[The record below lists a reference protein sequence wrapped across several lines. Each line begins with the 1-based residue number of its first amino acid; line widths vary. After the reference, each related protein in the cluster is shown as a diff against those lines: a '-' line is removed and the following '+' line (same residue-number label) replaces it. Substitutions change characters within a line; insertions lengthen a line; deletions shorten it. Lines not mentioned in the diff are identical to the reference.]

1 MAYKKRF
8 DTSSAYGQLIILV
21 FLPICVLAAVG
32 GILVFHETMRASE
45 SEQEALA
52 EAVLIRYKPMVT
64 ELTPALL
71 EQERQQSKVNEKNA
85 QRVVDSMAAASQ
97 AALESS
103 IPIEQLP
110 ISPVHSDQYISGRGG
125 SLSSAVLSEG
135 TLVVIDSPSLS
146 ANVAIVDESLA
157 PTNAAP
163 QGAMATLVSI
173 RDKLSR
179 MQSEQHVQRIAIIN
193 ENNQVLATVGYG
205 VNERWPAI
213 DPATSFLSQQPTPIG
228 TAYGSIL
235 GEFEG
240 QKLWLLVDM
249 DNEPLYIARY
259 RIAMAL
265 VITGLF
271 TILILLLSLNIYAK
285 RWIAPIYELRLQLQ
299 RTHVDNLYKPIP
311 VESDGELN
319 LLQQDLVKTLRRLHS
334 SFQELKDHA
343 EQTEDDLRL
352 AFDEMEMQ
360 NISIRNARDA
370 AISTSQAKS
379 AFLANISH
387 ELRTPLN
394 SIDGFINLLARH
406 GELSSEQDLYVQTI
420 RKSSAHLLA
429 LVNDVLDFSKIEA
442 GKLVLDRH
450 DFDLYDT
457 VYDVV
462 DMLSP
467 VSSEKGLRVAVLFYN
482 DVPMRIVGDALRLK
496 QVLTNLVGNAIK
508 FTDTGDVVVR
518 VSLDDHQDNYL
529 MISIQDSGKGISA
542 ADQKMLFQSFS
553 QGDPSITRQYGGTG
567 LGLVI
572 SKQLTRLMG
581 GDIGFYDNAQEN
593 IANQGATFWFRMPA
607 HVDVLEAATGQT
619 IVLPVLAPLAS
630 ANDEFNV
637 LVWINHVAS
646 RQVLK
651 ASLQNLPIKLTQA
664 NSLPGVLESL
674 KEQGNY
680 WDWVIVDNDT
690 QDDMMALLKQIRLH
704 YQGKLAVFGYQ
715 VAADQ
720 ALLNRYHAN
729 ILYEPLDKRQLYAML
744 DTQKK
749 STAVQAAAPRWHGVT
764 VLAVDDHLPNLL
776 VLDALL
782 SELGIHVITANSG
795 FDAIELI
802 SKQQAKNIKTS
813 KVSQQSLAN
822 KTQVSKAEARNKI
835 NKNAPNSLSI
845 TDGNSD
851 DKSATTAKD
860 KERIDL
866 IFMDIQMPRMSG
878 REAAAQIRKIE
889 AADSYIPI
897 IALTAHGL
905 SDERDKLIASGIDD
919 YVGKPISQPQLLQV
933 LQKWLGR
940 TANSQRRSGLASSAQ
955 AQVSSSQQLVMQ
967 QGKQQN
973 TDLIAINNV
982 ANSSGTRDVS
992 MATSAKHLAEQAN
1005 KKMPRPLSLKKIRDD
1020 YLRDSQ
1026 PHDDYLRHPQR
1037 ISQPRYNS
1045 GQYQAPSV
1053 ETAIEQG
1060 SQLQDYQVEDSQ
1072 LASAQL
1078 DSLLAD
1084 STSSTHALQTLDVL
1098 NWQDALTRSANKPD
1112 LAATLII
1119 MLLDTIA
1126 DEKDTLTQAWQ
1137 ARDRSMLAQI
1147 AHRILGASR
1156 YTGVPQ
1162 LRQASQNLEDKC
1174 LLNIQHITPA
1184 QFLMLKP
1191 YYEAL
1196 LSALTNLQMLDL
1208 SPYPQL
1214 NYHRLSENDMTW
1226 KMI

>member
-8 DTSSAYGQLIILV
+8 DTSSAYGQLVILV
-21 FLPICVLAAVG
+21 FLPICLLAAVG
-32 GILVFHETMRASE
+32 GILVFYETMRASN
-45 SEQEALA
+45 SEQAVLA
-52 EAVLIRYKPMVT
+52 EAVLIRYSPT
-64 ELTPALL
+64 IAEIIPELL
-71 EQERQQSKVNEKNA
+71 EQDAAKIQTSENNNENADDNNNKV
-85 QRVVDSMAAASQ
+85 SQ
-97 AALESS
+97 AAIAKLEG
-103 IPIEQLP
+103 IQ
-110 ISPVHSDQYISGRGG
+110 
-125 SLSSAVLSEG
+125 
-135 TLVVIDSPSLS
+135 
-146 ANVAIVDESLA
+146 
-157 PTNAAP
+157 
-163 QGAMATLVSI
+163 
-173 RDKLSR
+173 DKLRR
-179 MQSEQHVQRIAIIN
+179 MRAEQHVQRIAIV
-193 ENNQVLATVGYG
+193 NQSNDILATVGYG
-205 VNERWPAI
+205 TEEAWPAI
-213 DPATSFLSQQPTPIG
+213 DPSERFLAQKSTPIG

-240 QKLWLLVDM
+240 QTLWLLVDM
-249 DNEPLYIARY
+249 DSEPLYIARY

-271 TILILLLSLNIYAK
+271 TLLILLLSLNIYSK

-299 RTHVDNLYKPIP
+299 RTHVDNLYQPIP
-311 VESDGELN
+311 VESNGELN
-319 LLQQDLVKTLRRLHS
+319 LLQQDLVRTLRRLYV
-334 SFQELKDHA
+334 SFQELKEHA

-406 GELSSEQDLYVQTI
+406 GELNPEQDLYVQTI

-450 DFDLYDT
+450 EFDLYDT
-457 VYDVV
+457 IYDVV

-467 VSSEKGLRVAVLFYN
+467 VSAEKGLRMAVLFYN
-482 DVPMRIVGDALRLK
+482 DVPMRINGDALRLK
-496 QVLTNLVGNAIK
+496 QVLTNIVGNAIK
-508 FTDTGDVVVR
+508 FTDSGDVVVR
-518 VSLDDHQDNYL
+518 VSLDDYQDNYL
-529 MISIQDSGKGISA
+529 MISVQDSGKGISLS
-542 ADQKMLFQSFS
+542 DQKMLFQSFS

-581 GDIGFYDNAQEN
+581 GDIGFYDNMQEN
-593 IANQGATFWFRMPA
+593 ISNQGATFWFRMPA
-607 HVDVLEAATGQT
+607 HVDVVEAATGQT
-619 IVLPVLAPLAS
+619 IELPVLAPLAS
-630 ANDEFNV
+630 ATDEFNV
-637 LVWINHVAS
+637 LIWINHTAS
-646 RQVLK
+646 IQVLK
-651 ASLQNLPIKLTQA
+651 ASLHHLPIKLTQA
-664 NSLPGVLESL
+664 NSLPGLLESL
-674 KEQGNY
+674 KERGNY
-680 WDWVIVDNDT
+680 WDWVIVDDDT

-744 DTQKK
+744 DTQKR
-749 STAVQAAAPRWHGVT
+749 SVPTGMAEPRWKGVT

-782 SELGIHVITANSG
+782 SELGIHVITASNG

-802 SKQQAKNIKTS
+802 SKQQAKNIKAT
-813 KVSQQSLAN
+813 KTEKQSLSK
-822 KTQVSKAEARNKI
+822 KTQISKAVTRDDVSKSAVSTLHIEDVTTEEKG
-835 NKNAPNSLSI
+835 NAQP
-845 TDGNSD
+845 
-851 DKSATTAKD
+851 KD
-860 KERIDL
+860 RIDL

-878 REAAAQIRKIE
+878 HEAARQIRNIE
-889 AADSYIPI
+889 TSDHHIPI

-905 SDERDKLIASGIDD
+905 ADERDKLIASGIND

-940 TANSQRRSGLASSAQ
+940 TDSVPPLTTIHSDNLYSSDLHSSNLPSSDLQSEVNQNALTSYADVTTPTYPLLKDNEDSRIANASA
-955 AQVSSSQQLVMQ
+955 
-967 QGKQQN
+967 
-973 TDLIAINNV
+973 V
-982 ANSSGTRDVS
+982 AKVKSP
-992 MATSAKHLAEQAN
+992 AKIT
-1005 KKMPRPLSLKKIRDD
+1005 RPLSLKKIRDD

-1026 PHDDYLRHPQR
+1026 PREEYRRETPR
-1037 ISQPRYNS
+1037 ETQPRYEKPRYEKPHYENLHYQ
-1045 GQYQAPSV
+1045 GQGQVPLAYPPYQMSEHAKDEQAV
-1053 ETAIEQG
+1053 NTAHGQNNTDMG
-1060 SQLQDYQVEDSQ
+1060 
-1072 LASAQL
+1072 AN
-1078 DSLLAD
+1078 
-1084 STSSTHALQTLDVL
+1084 TLDTSEIL

-1112 LAATLII
+1112 LAAKLII
-1119 MLLDTIA
+1119 MMLDTIN
-1126 DEKDTLTQAWQ
+1126 DEKQALMQAWES
-1137 ARDRSMLAQI
+1137 RNRSALAQI
-1147 AHRILGASR
+1147 AHRILGGSR

-1162 LRQASQNLEDKC
+1162 LRQASQDLEDKC
-1174 LLNIQHITPA
+1174 LLNIQHTTPA
-1184 QFLMLKP
+1184 QFAMLEP

-1196 LSALTNLQMLDL
+1196 LTALNNLQTLDL
-1208 SPYPQL
+1208 SAYPQL

>member
-64 ELTPALL
+64 ELIPALL
-71 EQERQQSKVNEKNA
+71 VQERQRSKANEKNS
-85 QRVVDSMAAASQ
+85 QDMIDNMAAASQ
-97 AALESS
+97 AALENN
-103 IPIEQLP
+103 IRPEYLP
-110 ISPVHSDQYISGRGG
+110 LSQVHSDHYISARGG
-125 SLSSAVLSEG
+125 RLSSTVLSEEALG
-135 TLVVIDSPSLS
+135 GVSTSRLSTAAVI
-146 ANVAIVDESLA
+146 DESLNETA
-157 PTNAAP
+157 DAP

-173 RDKLSR
+173 RDRLSR

-205 VNERWPAI
+205 VSESWPLI
-213 DPATSFLSQQPTPIG
+213 DASQSFLSQQSTPIG
-228 TAYGSIL
+228 TAYGSVL
-235 GEFEG
+235 GNFEG
-240 QKLWLLVDM
+240 HRLWLLVDM

-334 SFQELKDHA
+334 SFQDLKDHA

-360 NISIRNARDA
+360 NISIRNARDD

-406 GELSSEQDLYVQTI
+406 GELNPEQDLYVHTI

-450 DFDLYDT
+450 EFDLYDT
-457 VYDVV
+457 IYDVV

-467 VSSEKGLRVAVLFYN
+467 VSSEKGLRMAVLFYN

-508 FTDTGDVVVR
+508 FTDSGDVVVR
-518 VSLDDHQDNYL
+518 VSLDDHRDNHL
-529 MISIQDSGKGISA
+529 MISVQDSGKGISLE
-542 ADQKMLFQSFS
+542 DQKMLFQSFS

-593 IANQGATFWFRMPA
+593 IANQGATFWFRMPT
-607 HVDVLEAATGQT
+607 HVDVLETATGQT
-619 IVLPVLAPLAS
+619 IALPVLAPLAS

-637 LVWINHVAS
+637 LVWINHIAS

-651 ASLQNLPIKLTQA
+651 ASLQVLPIKLTQA

-674 KEQGNY
+674 KEHGNY

-690 QDDMMALLKQIRLH
+690 QDDMTALLKQIRLH

-729 ILYEPLDKRQLYAML
+729 VLYEPLDKRQLYAML

-749 STAVQAAAPRWHGVT
+749 SEPVTAQAPRWHGIT

-795 FDAIELI
+795 FDAIELV
-802 SKQQAKNIKTS
+802 SKQQAKNIKNAKS
-813 KVSQQSLAN
+813 AQQSLSN
-822 KTQVSKAEARNKI
+822 KTQISKAQTRAQTHKASSNAASTIEVSAEEKSSTHS
-835 NKNAPNSLSI
+835 KNNSQ
-845 TDGNSD
+845 
-851 DKSATTAKD
+851 DKLHDKD
-860 KERIDL
+860 SIDL

-878 REAAAQIRKIE
+878 REAAQQIRKIE
-889 AADSYIPI
+889 VGDSYIPI

-905 SDERDKLIASGIDD
+905 SDERDKLLASGIDD

-940 TANSQRRSGLASSAQ
+940 TSTSQHLLQMKS
-955 AQVSSSQQLVMQ
+955 
-967 QGKQQN
+967 
-973 TDLIAINNV
+973 TDA
-982 ANSSGTRDVS
+982 TDS
-992 MATSAKHLAEQAN
+992 MASNAVDDTKVKSSPVGKTV
-1005 KKMPRPLSLKKIRDD
+1005 PRPLSLKKIRDD
-1020 YLRDSQ
+1020 YMRDIQ
-1026 PHDDYLRHPQR
+1026 PRDEYRREPQR
-1037 ISQPRYNS
+1037 ATQPRYQ
-1045 GQYQAPSV
+1045 GLQYQSQLHQD
-1053 ETAIEQG
+1053 TYIEQNEQSQSHSPEQVQQEYG
-1060 SQLQDYQVEDSQ
+1060 SKNSSIVGMEI
-1072 LASAQL
+1072 L
-1078 DSLLAD
+1078 D
-1084 STSSTHALQTLDVL
+1084 
-1098 NWQDALTRSANKPD
+1098 WQDALTRSANKPD
-1112 LAATLII
+1112 LAAKLII
-1119 MLLDTIA
+1119 MMIDTIA
-1126 DEKDTLTQAWQ
+1126 DEKEALAQAWQ
-1137 ARDRSMLAQI
+1137 ARDRNMLAQV

-1162 LRQASQNLEDKC
+1162 LRQASQDLEDKC
-1174 LLNIQHITPA
+1174 LLNVQHTTPA
-1184 QFLMLKP
+1184 QFAMLKP
-1191 YYEAL
+1191 YYEDL
-1196 LSALTNLQMLDL
+1196 LLALTNLQTLDL

>member
-32 GILVFHETMRASE
+32 GILVFYETMRASN
-45 SEQEALA
+45 SEQEVLA
-52 EAVLIRYKPMVT
+52 EAVLIRY
-64 ELTPALL
+64 TPAIAELIPELL
-71 EQERQQSKVNEKNA
+71 EQER
-85 QRVVDSMAAASQ
+85 SQ
-97 AALESS
+97 ASRDDNADNTVLTKLEGV
-103 IPIEQLP
+103 Q
-110 ISPVHSDQYISGRGG
+110 
-125 SLSSAVLSEG
+125 
-135 TLVVIDSPSLS
+135 
-146 ANVAIVDESLA
+146 
-157 PTNAAP
+157 
-163 QGAMATLVSI
+163 
-173 RDKLSR
+173 DKLGR

-193 ENNQVLATVGYG
+193 ENNQVLAAVGYG
-205 VNERWPAI
+205 LNEAWPSI
-213 DPATSFLSQQPTPIG
+213 EVTEDFLSQRPTPIG
-228 TAYGSIL
+228 TAYGSVL

-240 QKLWLLVDM
+240 QRLWLLVDM

-271 TILILLLSLNIYAK
+271 TILILLLSLNIYSK

-299 RTHVDNLYKPIP
+299 RTHVDNLYQPIP

-319 LLQQDLVKTLRRLHS
+319 LLQQDLVKTLRRLHR
-334 SFQELKDHA
+334 SFQDLKDHA

-406 GELSSEQDLYVQTI
+406 GELNPEQDLYVQTI

-450 DFDLYDT
+450 EFDLYDT
-457 VYDVV
+457 IYDVV

-467 VSSEKGLRVAVLFYN
+467 VAAEKGLRMAVLFYN
-482 DVPMRIVGDALRLK
+482 DVPMRINGDALRLK
-496 QVLTNLVGNAIK
+496 QVLTNIVGNAIK
-508 FTDTGDVVVR
+508 FTDSGDVVVR
-518 VSLDDHQDNYL
+518 VSLDDHRDNYL
-529 MISIQDSGKGISA
+529 MISVQDSGKGISL

-581 GDIGFYDNAQEN
+581 GDIGFHDNAQEN

-619 IVLPVLAPLAS
+619 IELPVLAPLAS
-630 ANDEFNV
+630 ETDEFNV
-637 LVWINHVAS
+637 LVWINHTAS
-646 RQVLK
+646 IQVLK
-651 ASLQNLPIKLTQA
+651 ASLQYLPIKLTQA

-674 KEQGNY
+674 KERGNY
-680 WDWVIVDNDT
+680 WDWVIVDDDT

-729 ILYEPLDKRQLYAML
+729 VLYEPLDKRQLYAML
-744 DTQKK
+744 DTQNRSVPKNL
-749 STAVQAAAPRWHGVT
+749 QEPRWTGVT

-782 SELGIHVITANSG
+782 SELGIQVITASSG
-795 FDAIELI
+795 FDAIEII
-802 SKQQAKNIKTS
+802 SKQQTKNIKTT
-813 KVSQQSLAN
+813 KNDKQSLSN
-822 KTQVSKAEARNKI
+822 KTQISKAETRDEI
-835 NKNAPNSLSI
+835 NKKSNSALYEEA
-845 TDGNSD
+845 GFD
-851 DKSATTAKD
+851 DKGPSPD
-860 KERIDL
+860 KNNIDL

-878 REAAAQIRKIE
+878 HEAARQIRNIE
-889 AADSYIPI
+889 HDDGRIPI

-905 SDERDKLIASGIDD
+905 ADERDKLIASGIND

-940 TANSQRRSGLASSAQ
+940 TTTTPQLTALPDSSLHSVDLQANDAPENDLHTMDLQNAEAEKYSSWPADSTMMAYPLVKGEESNRSSASDR
-955 AQVSSSQQLVMQ
+955 VSQQ
-967 QGKQQN
+967 KI
-973 TDLIAINNV
+973 T
-982 ANSSGTRDVS
+982 
-992 MATSAKHLAEQAN
+992 
-1005 KKMPRPLSLKKIRDD
+1005 RPLSLKKIRDD

-1026 PHDDYLRHPQR
+1026 PREDYRRETPR
-1037 ISQPRYNS
+1037 DTQPRYESLRLQNQGTISLLNPPKNSAASSYNTMTAHVDSQASEQERKDLGSHRYANS
-1045 GQYQAPSV
+1045 GNVGGSAND
-1053 ETAIEQG
+1053 TLAI
-1060 SQLQDYQVEDSQ
+1060 
-1072 LASAQL
+1072 L
-1078 DSLLAD
+1078 D
-1084 STSSTHALQTLDVL
+1084 
-1098 NWQDALTRSANKPD
+1098 WQDALTRSANKPD
-1112 LAATLII
+1112 LAAKLII
-1119 MLLDTIA
+1119 MMLDTIN
-1126 DEKDTLTQAWQ
+1126 DEKQALTQAWI
-1137 ARDRSMLAQI
+1137 ARDRNTLAQI
-1147 AHRILGASR
+1147 AHRILGGSR

-1162 LRQASQNLEDKC
+1162 LRQASQDLEDKC
-1174 LLNIQHITPA
+1174 LLNIQHTTPA
-1184 QFLMLKP
+1184 QFAMLEP

-1196 LSALTNLQMLDL
+1196 LTALNNLQALDL
-1208 SPYPQL
+1208 SAYPQL

>member
-32 GILVFHETMRASE
+32 GILVFYETMRASN
-45 SEQEALA
+45 SEQEVLA
-52 EAVLIRYKPMVT
+52 EAVLIRY
-64 ELTPALL
+64 TPAIAELIPELL
-71 EQERQQSKVNEKNA
+71 EQER
-85 QRVVDSMAAASQ
+85 SQ
-97 AALESS
+97 ASRDDNADNTVLTKLEGV
-103 IPIEQLP
+103 Q
-110 ISPVHSDQYISGRGG
+110 
-125 SLSSAVLSEG
+125 
-135 TLVVIDSPSLS
+135 
-146 ANVAIVDESLA
+146 
-157 PTNAAP
+157 
-163 QGAMATLVSI
+163 
-173 RDKLSR
+173 DKLGR

-193 ENNQVLATVGYG
+193 ENNQVLAAVGYG
-205 VNERWPAI
+205 LNEAWPSI
-213 DPATSFLSQQPTPIG
+213 DVTENFLSQRPTPIG
-228 TAYGSIL
+228 TAYGSVL

-240 QKLWLLVDM
+240 QRLWLLVDM

-271 TILILLLSLNIYAK
+271 TILILLLSLNIYSK

-299 RTHVDNLYKPIP
+299 RTHVDNLYQPIP

-319 LLQQDLVKTLRRLHS
+319 LLQQDLVKTLRRLHR
-334 SFQELKDHA
+334 SFQDLKDHA

-406 GELSSEQDLYVQTI
+406 GELNPEQDLYVQTI

-450 DFDLYDT
+450 EFDLYDT
-457 VYDVV
+457 IYDVV

-467 VSSEKGLRVAVLFYN
+467 VAAEKGLRMAVLFYN
-482 DVPMRIVGDALRLK
+482 DVPMRINGDALRLK
-496 QVLTNLVGNAIK
+496 QVLTNIVGNAIK
-508 FTDTGDVVVR
+508 FTDSGDVVVR
-518 VSLDDHQDNYL
+518 VSLDDHRDNYL
-529 MISIQDSGKGISA
+529 MISVQDSGKGISL

-581 GDIGFYDNAQEN
+581 GDIGFHDNAQEN

-619 IVLPVLAPLAS
+619 IELPVLAPLAS
-630 ANDEFNV
+630 ETDEFNV
-637 LVWINHVAS
+637 LVWINHTAS
-646 RQVLK
+646 IQVLK
-651 ASLQNLPIKLTQA
+651 ASLQYLPIKLTQA

-674 KEQGNY
+674 KERGNY
-680 WDWVIVDNDT
+680 WDWVIVDDDT

-729 ILYEPLDKRQLYAML
+729 VLYEPLDKRQLYAML
-744 DTQKK
+744 DTQNRSVPKNL
-749 STAVQAAAPRWHGVT
+749 QEPRWTGVT

-782 SELGIHVITANSG
+782 SELGIQVITASSG
-795 FDAIELI
+795 FDAIEII
-802 SKQQAKNIKTS
+802 SKQQTKNFKTT
-813 KVSQQSLAN
+813 KNDKQSLSN
-822 KTQVSKAEARNKI
+822 KTQISKAETRDEI
-835 NKNAPNSLSI
+835 NKKSNSALYEEA
-845 TDGNSD
+845 GFD
-851 DKSATTAKD
+851 DKGPSPD
-860 KERIDL
+860 KNNIDL

-878 REAAAQIRKIE
+878 HEAARQIRNIE
-889 AADSYIPI
+889 HDDGRIPI

-905 SDERDKLIASGIDD
+905 ADERDKLIASGIND

-940 TANSQRRSGLASSAQ
+940 TTTTPQLTVLPDSSLHSVDLQANDAPENDLHTMDLQNAEAEKYSSWPADSTMMAYPLVKGEESNRSSASDR
-955 AQVSSSQQLVMQ
+955 VSQQ
-967 QGKQQN
+967 KI
-973 TDLIAINNV
+973 T
-982 ANSSGTRDVS
+982 
-992 MATSAKHLAEQAN
+992 
-1005 KKMPRPLSLKKIRDD
+1005 RPLSLKKIRDD

-1026 PHDDYLRHPQR
+1026 PREDYRRETPR
-1037 ISQPRYNS
+1037 DTQPRYESLRLQNQGTIS
-1045 GQYQAPSV
+1045 LLNPPKNPAASAYNTM
-1053 ETAIEQG
+1053 TAHT
-1060 SQLQDYQVEDSQ
+1060 DSQ
-1072 LASAQL
+1072 ASEQERKDLGSHRYASSGNVGGSANDTLAIL
-1078 DSLLAD
+1078 D
-1084 STSSTHALQTLDVL
+1084 
-1098 NWQDALTRSANKPD
+1098 WQDALTRSANKPD
-1112 LAATLII
+1112 LAAKLII
-1119 MLLDTIA
+1119 MMLDTIN
-1126 DEKDTLTQAWQ
+1126 DEKQALTQAWI
-1137 ARDRSMLAQI
+1137 ARDRNTLAQI
-1147 AHRILGASR
+1147 AHRILGGSR

-1162 LRQASQNLEDKC
+1162 LRQASQDLEDKC
-1174 LLNIQHITPA
+1174 LLNIQHTTPA
-1184 QFLMLKP
+1184 QFAMLEP

-1196 LSALTNLQMLDL
+1196 LTALNNLQALDL
-1208 SPYPQL
+1208 SAYPQL

>member
-8 DTSSAYGQLIILV
+8 DTSSAYGQLVILV
-21 FLPICVLAAVG
+21 FLPICLIAAVG
-32 GILVFHETMRASE
+32 GILVFYETMRASN
-45 SEQEALA
+45 SEQAVLA
-52 EAVLIRYKPMVT
+52 EAVLIRYSPTIAEIVP
-64 ELTPALL
+64 ELLAQNDAKT
-71 EQERQQSKVNEKNA
+71 QTSEKNNEGITDN
-85 QRVVDSMAAASQ
+85 V
-97 AALESS
+97 
-103 IPIEQLP
+103 
-110 ISPVHSDQYISGRGG
+110 
-125 SLSSAVLSEG
+125 SE
-135 TLVVIDSPSLS
+135 
-146 ANVAIVDESLA
+146 A
-157 PTNAAP
+157 
-163 QGAMATLVSI
+163 AMATLEGI
-173 RDKLSR
+173 QDKLGR
-179 MQSEQHVQRIAIIN
+179 MRAEQHVQRIAIV
-193 ENNQVLATVGYG
+193 NQSNDVLATVGYG
-205 VNERWPAI
+205 TYEAWPAI
-213 DPATSFLSQQPTPIG
+213 DPSERFLAQKPTPIG

-235 GEFEG
+235 GEFDG
-240 QKLWLLVDM
+240 QTLWLLVDM

-271 TILILLLSLNIYAK
+271 TLLILLLSLNIYSK

-299 RTHVDNLYKPIP
+299 RTHVDNLYQPIP
-311 VESDGELN
+311 VESNGELN
-319 LLQQDLVKTLRRLHS
+319 LLQRDLVRTLRRLYV

-406 GELSSEQDLYVQTI
+406 GELNPEQDLYVQTI

-450 DFDLYDT
+450 EFDLYDT
-457 VYDVV
+457 IYDVV

-467 VSSEKGLRVAVLFYN
+467 VSAEKGLRMAVLFYN
-482 DVPMRIVGDALRLK
+482 DVPMRINGDALRLK
-496 QVLTNLVGNAIK
+496 QVLTNIVGNAIK
-508 FTDTGDVVVR
+508 FTDSGDVVVR
-518 VSLDDHQDNYL
+518 VSLDDYQDNYL
-529 MISIQDSGKGISA
+529 MISVQDSGKGISLS
-542 ADQKMLFQSFS
+542 DQKMLFQSFS

-581 GDIGFYDNAQEN
+581 GDIGFYDNMQEN
-593 IANQGATFWFRMPA
+593 ISNQGATFWFRMPA

-619 IVLPVLAPLAS
+619 IELPVLAPLAS
-630 ANDEFNV
+630 ATDEFNV
-637 LVWINHVAS
+637 LIWINHTAS
-646 RQVLK
+646 IQVLK
-651 ASLQNLPIKLTQA
+651 ASLHHLPIKLTQA
-664 NSLPGVLESL
+664 NSLPGLLESL
-674 KEQGNY
+674 KERGNY
-680 WDWVIVDNDT
+680 WDWVIVDDDT

-744 DTQKK
+744 DTQKR
-749 STAVQAAAPRWHGVT
+749 SVPTGIAEPRWKGVT

-782 SELGIHVITANSG
+782 SELGIHVITASNG

-802 SKQQAKNIKTS
+802 SKQQAKNIKAAKTE
-813 KVSQQSLAN
+813 KQSLSK
-822 KTQVSKAEARNKI
+822 KTQISKAVTRDDVSK
-835 NKNAPNSLSI
+835 
-845 TDGNSD
+845 
-851 DKSATTAKD
+851 SAVSTLHIEDATIEEKGKAQHKD
-860 KERIDL
+860 SIDL

-878 REAAAQIRKIE
+878 HEAARQIRKIE
-889 AADSYIPI
+889 ASDSHIPI

-905 SDERDKLIASGIDD
+905 ADERDKLITSGIND

-940 TANSQRRSGLASSAQ
+940 SASSSPLTAENDKHSQGFGVEGDLQVLESKTIDAQ
-955 AQVSSSQQLVMQ
+955 NINAQNSNVPNMMLQPSSSALTNTAPPTYQMIRSEQV
-967 QGKQQN
+967 QN
-973 TDLIAINNV
+973 YKPT
-982 ANSSGTRDVS
+982 
-992 MATSAKHLAEQAN
+992 
-1005 KKMPRPLSLKKIRDD
+1005 KMSNEKRVTRPLSLKKIRDD

-1026 PHDDYLRHPQR
+1026 PREDYRRENLRET
-1037 ISQPRYNS
+1037 QPRYENLRF
-1045 GQYQAPSV
+1045 Q
-1053 ETAIEQG
+1053 EQG
-1060 SQLQDYQVEDSQ
+1060 QAAFGARPV
-1072 LASAQL
+1072 
-1078 DSLLAD
+1078 
-1084 STSSTHALQTLDVL
+1084 QTLDDNKDERSVHTSYL
-1098 NWQDALTRSANKPD
+1098 PQENNLETSIFNTLDILDWQDALTRSANKPD
-1112 LAATLII
+1112 LAAKLII
-1119 MLLDTIA
+1119 MMLDTIN
-1126 DEKDTLTQAWQ
+1126 DEKQALTQAWETHN
-1137 ARDRSMLAQI
+1137 RSMLAQI
-1147 AHRILGASR
+1147 AHRILGGSR

-1162 LRQASQNLEDKC
+1162 LRQASQDLEDKC
-1174 LLNIQHITPA
+1174 LLNIQHTTPA
-1184 QFLMLKP
+1184 QFAMLEP

-1196 LSALTNLQMLDL
+1196 LTALNNLQALDL
-1208 SPYPQL
+1208 SVYPQL
-1214 NYHRLSENDMTW
+1214 NYHRLIENDMTW

>member
-32 GILVFHETMRASE
+32 GILVFYETMRASN
-45 SEQEALA
+45 SEQEVLA
-52 EAVLIRYKPMVT
+52 EAVLIRY
-64 ELTPALL
+64 TPAVAELIPELL
-71 EQERQQSKVNEKNA
+71 KQERQQANSEVTVEEREA
-85 QRVVDSMAAASQ
+85 
-97 AALESS
+97 
-103 IPIEQLP
+103 
-110 ISPVHSDQYISGRGG
+110 
-125 SLSSAVLSEG
+125 EG
-135 TLVVIDSPSLS
+135 TPKTALT
-146 ANVAIVDESLA
+146 AISKLEEI
-157 PTNAAP
+157 
-163 QGAMATLVSI
+163 Q
-173 RDKLSR
+173 DKLGR

-193 ENNQVLATVGYG
+193 ENNQVLASVGYG
-205 VNERWPAI
+205 LDEAWPSIDAQER
-213 DPATSFLSQQPTPIG
+213 FLSQQPTAIG

-271 TILILLLSLNIYAK
+271 TILILLLSLNIYSK

-299 RTHVDNLYKPIP
+299 RTHVDNLYQPVP
-311 VESDGELN
+311 VESNGELN
-319 LLQQDLVKTLRRLHS
+319 LLQQDLVKTLRRLHR

-406 GELSSEQDLYVQTI
+406 GELNPEQDLYVQTI

-450 DFDLYDT
+450 EFDLYDT
-457 VYDVV
+457 IYDVV

-467 VSSEKGLRVAVLFYN
+467 VSAEKGLRMAVLFYN
-482 DVPMRIVGDALRLK
+482 DVPMRINGDALRLK
-496 QVLTNLVGNAIK
+496 QVLTNIVGNAIK
-508 FTDTGDVVVR
+508 FTDSGDVVVR
-518 VSLDDHQDNYL
+518 VSLDDYRDNYL
-529 MISIQDSGKGISA
+529 MISVQDSGKGISL

-581 GDIGFYDNAQEN
+581 GDIGFHDNAQEN

-619 IVLPVLAPLAS
+619 IELPVLAPLAS
-630 ANDEFNV
+630 DTDEFNV
-637 LVWINHVAS
+637 LIWINHTAS
-646 RQVLK
+646 IQVLK
-651 ASLQNLPIKLTQA
+651 ASLQYLPIKLTQA

-674 KEQGNY
+674 KERGNY
-680 WDWVIVDNDT
+680 WDWVIVDDDT

-720 ALLNRYHAN
+720 ALLNRYQAN

-744 DTQKK
+744 DTQNRSMPKNL
-749 STAVQAAAPRWHGVT
+749 QEPRWKGVT

-782 SELGIHVITANSG
+782 SELGIQVMTASSG
-795 FDAIELI
+795 FDAIEII
-802 SKQQAKNIKTS
+802 SKQQTKNIKTTKS
-813 KVSQQSLAN
+813 DKQSLSN
-822 KTQVSKAEARNKI
+822 KTQISKAETRDEVNKKSNNMLYTEETI
-835 NKNAPNSLSI
+835 EDKNSTQDKNS
-845 TDGNSD
+845 
-851 DKSATTAKD
+851 
-860 KERIDL
+860 IDL

-878 REAAAQIRKIE
+878 HEAARQIRSIE
-889 AADSYIPI
+889 NSDSHIPI

-905 SDERDKLIASGIDD
+905 ADERDKLIASGIND

-940 TANSQRRSGLASSAQ
+940 TTTASSAHTH
-955 AQVSSSQQLVMQ
+955 STGLKS
-967 QGKQQN
+967 N
-973 TDLIAINNV
+973 
-982 ANSSGTRDVS
+982 
-992 MATSAKHLAEQAN
+992 HLAE
-1005 KKMPRPLSLKKIRDD
+1005 SD
-1020 YLRDSQ
+1020 
-1026 PHDDYLRHPQR
+1026 
-1037 ISQPRYNS
+1037 
-1045 GQYQAPSV
+1045 
-1053 ETAIEQG
+1053 
-1060 SQLQDYQVEDSQ
+1060 
-1072 LASAQL
+1072 
-1078 DSLLAD
+1078 
-1084 STSSTHALQTLDVL
+1084 
-1098 NWQDALTRSANKPD
+1098 
-1112 LAATLII
+1112 
-1119 MLLDTIA
+1119 
-1126 DEKDTLTQAWQ
+1126 
-1137 ARDRSMLAQI
+1137 
-1147 AHRILGASR
+1147 
-1156 YTGVPQ
+1156 
-1162 LRQASQNLEDKC
+1162 
-1174 LLNIQHITPA
+1174 
-1184 QFLMLKP
+1184 
-1191 YYEAL
+1191 
-1196 LSALTNLQMLDL
+1196 
-1208 SPYPQL
+1208 
-1214 NYHRLSENDMTW
+1214 
-1226 KMI
+1226 

>member
-1 MAYKKRF
+1 MGYKKRF
-8 DTSSAYGQLIILV
+8 DSGSAYGQLIVLV
-21 FLPICVLAAVG
+21 FLPICVLAVVG

-45 SEQEALA
+45 SEQKALA

-64 ELTPALL
+64 ELIPALL
-71 EQERQQSKVNEKNA
+71 EQDRLQSAANKKNA
-85 QRVVDSMAAASQ
+85 QDISANMAAASQ
-97 AALESS
+97 ATLESN
-103 IPIEQLP
+103 IKPEHLP
-110 ISPVHSDQYISGRGG
+110 LSQVHSDHYISARGG
-125 SLSSAVLSEG
+125 SLSSEVLSEEALG
-135 TLVVIDSPSLS
+135 GLS
-146 ANVAIVDESLA
+146 VSTQSKGAIIDESQVV
-157 PTNAAP
+157 AAGSA

-173 RDKLSR
+173 RDRLSR

-193 ENNQVLATVGYG
+193 ENNQMLATVGYG
-205 VNERWPAI
+205 VKESWPLI
-213 DPATSFLSQQPTPIG
+213 DPSQSFLSQQATPIG
-228 TAYGSIL
+228 TAYGSML
-235 GEFEG
+235 GDFEG
-240 QKLWLLVDM
+240 QRLWLLVDM

-265 VITGLF
+265 VITGLL

-360 NISIRNARDA
+360 NISIRNARDD
-370 AISTSQAKS
+370 AISTSQAKT

-406 GELSSEQDLYVQTI
+406 GELNPEQDLYVHTI

-450 DFDLYDT
+450 EFDLYDT
-457 VYDVV
+457 IYDVV

-467 VSSEKGLRVAVLFYN
+467 VAAEKGLRMAVLFYN

-508 FTDTGDVVVR
+508 FTDGGDVVVR
-518 VSLDDHQDNYL
+518 VSLDDHRDNYL
-529 MISIQDSGKGISA
+529 MISVQDSGKGISLE
-542 ADQKMLFQSFS
+542 DQKMLFQSFS

-593 IANQGATFWFRMPA
+593 IANQGATFWFRMPT
-607 HVDVLEAATGQT
+607 HIDVLEAATGQT
-619 IVLPVLAPLAS
+619 IALPILAPLANE
-630 ANDEFNV
+630 NDEFNV
-637 LVWINHVAS
+637 LVWINHNAS
-646 RQVLK
+646 SQVLK
-651 ASLQNLPIKLTQA
+651 ASLQTLPIKLIQA

-674 KEQGNY
+674 KERGNY

-720 ALLNRYHAN
+720 ALLNRYQAN

-749 STAVQAAAPRWHGVT
+749 NVTVRAQLPRWHGVT

-795 FDAIELI
+795 FDAIELV
-802 SKQQAKNIKTS
+802 SKQQTKNLKNV
-813 KVSQQSLAN
+813 KPVQQSLSD
-822 KTQVSKAEARNKI
+822 KTQLSKAQVGDQI
-835 NKNAPNSLSI
+835 NNTEERA
-845 TDGNSD
+845 
-851 DKSATTAKD
+851 SAQSKAKLQNND
-860 KERIDL
+860 TIDL

-878 REAAAQIRKIE
+878 REAAQQIRKIE
-889 AADSYIPI
+889 IGDSRIPI

-905 SDERDKLIASGIDD
+905 SDERDKLLASGIDD

-933 LQKWLGR
+933 LQKWLDR
-940 TANSQRRSGLASSAQ
+940 TSTERSLTTVIADNHPDTVKSSTADHVSSA
-955 AQVSSSQQLVMQ
+955 
-967 QGKQQN
+967 KQKDKS
-973 TDLIAINNV
+973 TDKV
-982 ANSSGTRDVS
+982 V
-992 MATSAKHLAEQAN
+992 
-1005 KKMPRPLSLKKIRDD
+1005 PRPLSLKKIRDD
-1020 YLRDSQ
+1020 YLRDNQ
-1026 PHDDYLRHPQR
+1026 PRDDYMREPQR
-1037 ISQPRYNS
+1037 MTQPRYQAL
-1045 GQYQAPSV
+1045 QYQEHSADDQDEHSQYLAK
-1053 ETAIEQG
+1053 ENNWKSSAIEG
-1060 SQLQDYQVEDSQ
+1060 LEI
-1072 LASAQL
+1072 L
-1078 DSLLAD
+1078 D
-1084 STSSTHALQTLDVL
+1084 
-1098 NWQDALTRSANKPD
+1098 WQDALTRSANKPD
-1112 LAATLII
+1112 LAAKLIT
-1119 MLLDTIA
+1119 MMLDTIA
-1126 DEKDTLTQAWQ
+1126 DEKEALDQAWQ
-1137 ARDRSMLAQI
+1137 ARDRNELAQI

-1174 LLNIQHITPA
+1174 LLNVQHTTPA
-1184 QFLMLKP
+1184 QFAMLKP
-1191 YYEAL
+1191 YFEDL
-1196 LSALTNLQMLDL
+1196 ISALNNLQALDL
-1208 SPYPQL
+1208 SPYAQL
-1214 NYHRLSENDMTW
+1214 NYHRLSEDDMTW

>member
-8 DTSSAYGQLIILV
+8 DTRSAYGQLIILV
-21 FLPICVLAAVG
+21 FLPICLLAAVG
-32 GILVFHETMRASE
+32 GILVFYETMRASN

-52 EAVLIRYKPMVT
+52 EAVLIRYTPT
-64 ELTPALL
+64 IAELVSELL
-71 EQERQQSKVNEKNA
+71 EQEQAENNDDKNKSA
-85 QRVVDSMAAASQ
+85 DNPQTAIS
-97 AALESS
+97 ALEG
-103 IPIEQLP
+103 IQDRL
-110 ISPVHSDQYISGRGG
+110 G
-125 SLSSAVLSEG
+125 
-135 TLVVIDSPSLS
+135 
-146 ANVAIVDESLA
+146 
-157 PTNAAP
+157 
-163 QGAMATLVSI
+163 
-173 RDKLSR
+173 R

-193 ENNQVLATVGYG
+193 QNNKVLASVGYG
-205 VNERWPAI
+205 TEEAWPLIESAER
-213 DPATSFLSQQPTPIG
+213 FLSQQPTPIG
-228 TAYGSIL
+228 TAYGSSL
-235 GEFEG
+235 GEFDG
-240 QKLWLLVDM
+240 QQLWLMIDM

-265 VITGLF
+265 AITGLF
-271 TILILLLSLNIYAK
+271 TILILLLSLNIYSK

-299 RTHVDNLYKPIP
+299 RTHVDNLYQPIP
-311 VESDGELN
+311 VESNGELN
-319 LLQQDLVKTLRRLHS
+319 LLQQDLVRTLRRLHA
-334 SFQELKDHA
+334 SFQDLKDHA

-406 GELSSEQDLYVQTI
+406 GELNPEQDLYVQTI

-450 DFDLYDT
+450 EFDLYDT
-457 VYDVV
+457 IYDVV

-467 VSSEKGLRVAVLFYN
+467 VAAEKGLRMAVLFYN
-482 DVPMRIVGDALRLK
+482 DVPMRINGDALRLK
-496 QVLTNLVGNAIK
+496 QVLTNIVGNAIK
-508 FTDTGDVVVR
+508 FTDSGDVVVR
-518 VSLDDHQDNYL
+518 VSLDDHRDNYL
-529 MISIQDSGKGISA
+529 MISVQDSGKGISLS
-542 ADQKMLFQSFS
+542 DQKMLFQSFS

-581 GDIGFYDNAQEN
+581 GDIGFYDNVQEN
-593 IANQGATFWFRMPA
+593 ISNQGATFWFRMPA

-619 IVLPVLAPLAS
+619 IELPVLAPLAS
-630 ANDEFNV
+630 DTDEFNV
-637 LVWINHVAS
+637 LVWINHTAS
-646 RQVLK
+646 IQVLK
-651 ASLQNLPIKLTQA
+651 ASLQHLPITLTQA

-674 KEQGNY
+674 KERGNY
-680 WDWVIVDNDT
+680 WDWVIVDDDT

-744 DTQKK
+744 DTQKR
-749 STAVQAAAPRWHGVT
+749 SAPSGVQEPRWKGVT

-782 SELGIHVITANSG
+782 SELGIHVITASSG
-795 FDAIELI
+795 FDAIEII
-802 SKQQAKNIKTS
+802 SKQQTKHIKNAKTDS
-813 KVSQQSLAN
+813 QSLSK
-822 KTQVSKAEARNKI
+822 KTQISKAEARDDASKSTV
-835 NKNAPNSLSI
+835 NSLYLDDS
-845 TDGNSD
+845 TTD
-851 DKSATTAKD
+851 DKGNTAHKNS
-860 KERIDL
+860 IDL

-878 REAAAQIRKIE
+878 HEAARQIRNIE
-889 AADSYIPI
+889 TSDHHIPI

-905 SDERDKLIASGIDD
+905 ADERDKLIASGIND

-940 TANSQRRSGLASSAQ
+940 TDSVPPLTTIHSDNLYSADLQNGVNQNALTSYADLTMPTYPLLKDNEDNHIANTSSDNK
-955 AQVSSSQQLVMQ
+955 VKSP
-967 QGKQQN
+967 
-973 TDLIAINNV
+973 
-982 ANSSGTRDVS
+982 
-992 MATSAKHLAEQAN
+992 AKIT
-1005 KKMPRPLSLKKIRDD
+1005 RPLSLKKIRDN

-1026 PHDDYLRHPQR
+1026 PREDYRRETQSR
-1037 ISQPRYNS
+1037 YEKPRYEKPHYENLHYQ
-1045 GQYQAPSV
+1045 GQGQAPLSYLPYQMPERAKDEQAV
-1053 ETAIEQG
+1053 NTAHGQ
-1060 SQLQDYQVEDSQ
+1060 
-1072 LASAQL
+1072 
-1078 DSLLAD
+1078 
-1084 STSSTHALQTLDVL
+1084 SSTDLGANALDTSEIL

-1112 LAATLII
+1112 LAAKLII
-1119 MLLDTIA
+1119 MMLDTIN
-1126 DEKDTLTQAWQ
+1126 DEKQALMQAWDT
-1137 ARDRSMLAQI
+1137 RNRSALAQI
-1147 AHRILGASR
+1147 AHRILGGSR

-1162 LRQASQNLEDKC
+1162 LRQASQDLEDKC
-1174 LLNIQHITPA
+1174 LLNIQHTTPA
-1184 QFLMLKP
+1184 QFAMLEP

-1196 LSALTNLQMLDL
+1196 LTALNNLQTLDL
-1208 SPYPQL
+1208 SAYPQL

>member
-21 FLPICVLAAVG
+21 FLPICLLAAVG
-32 GILVFHETMRASE
+32 GILVFYETMRASN
-45 SEQEALA
+45 SEQEVLA
-52 EAVLIRYKPMVT
+52 EAVLIRY
-64 ELTPALL
+64 TPAIAELVPELL
-71 EQERQQSKVNEKNA
+71 EQEKQQAETGDSKSKTDNK
-85 QRVVDSMAAASQ
+85 SQ
-97 AALESS
+97 
-103 IPIEQLP
+103 
-110 ISPVHSDQYISGRGG
+110 
-125 SLSSAVLSEG
+125 
-135 TLVVIDSPSLS
+135 
-146 ANVAIVDESLA
+146 VAI
-157 PTNAAP
+157 
-163 QGAMATLVSI
+163 ATLEGI
-173 RDKLSR
+173 QDRLGR

-193 ENNQVLATVGYG
+193 QNNEVLASVGYG
-205 VNERWPAI
+205 IDEAWPQI
-213 DPATSFLSQQPTPIG
+213 ESSQRFLSQQPTPIG
-228 TAYGSIL
+228 TAYGSSL
-235 GEFEG
+235 GEFDG
-240 QKLWLLVDM
+240 QQLWLMIDM

-265 VITGLF
+265 AITGLF
-271 TILILLLSLNIYAK
+271 TILILLLSLNIYSK

-299 RTHVDNLYKPIP
+299 RTHVDNLYQPIP
-311 VESDGELN
+311 VESNGELN
-319 LLQQDLVKTLRRLHS
+319 LLQQDLVRTLRRLHA
-334 SFQELKDHA
+334 SFQDLKDHA

-406 GELSSEQDLYVQTI
+406 GELNPEQDLYVQTI

-450 DFDLYDT
+450 EFDLYDT
-457 VYDVV
+457 IYDVV

-467 VSSEKGLRVAVLFYN
+467 VSAEKGLRMAVLFYN
-482 DVPMRIVGDALRLK
+482 DVPMRINGDALRLK
-496 QVLTNLVGNAIK
+496 QVLTNIVGNAIK
-508 FTDTGDVVVR
+508 FTDSGDVVVR
-518 VSLDDHQDNYL
+518 VSLDDHRDNYL
-529 MISIQDSGKGISA
+529 MISVQDSGKGISLS
-542 ADQKMLFQSFS
+542 DQKMLFQSFS

-581 GDIGFYDNAQEN
+581 GDIGFYDNVQEN
-593 IANQGATFWFRMPA
+593 ISNQGATFWFRMPA

-619 IVLPVLAPLAS
+619 IELPVLAPLAS
-630 ANDEFNV
+630 DTDEFNV
-637 LVWINHVAS
+637 LVWINHTAS
-646 RQVLK
+646 IQVLK
-651 ASLQNLPIKLTQA
+651 ASLQHLPITLTQA

-674 KEQGNY
+674 KERGNY
-680 WDWVIVDNDT
+680 WDWVIVDDDT

-744 DTQKK
+744 DTQKR
-749 STAVQAAAPRWHGVT
+749 SAPSGVQEPRWKGVT

-782 SELGIHVITANSG
+782 SELGIHVITASSG
-795 FDAIELI
+795 FDAIEII
-802 SKQQAKNIKTS
+802 SKQQTKHIKTA
-813 KVSQQSLAN
+813 KTEKQSLSK
-822 KTQVSKAEARNKI
+822 KTQISKAEARDDVSKS
-835 NKNAPNSLSI
+835 AVNSLHLDDATI
-845 TDGNSD
+845 ID
-851 DKSATTAKD
+851 DKGNAAHKNI
-860 KERIDL
+860 IDL

-878 REAAAQIRKIE
+878 HEAARQIRNIE
-889 AADSYIPI
+889 TPDHHIPI

-905 SDERDKLIASGIDD
+905 ADEREKLIASGMND

-940 TANSQRRSGLASSAQ
+940 TTSVPPITALTNDDLHPANSPSSDLPSSNFNNILTQDSLTTYTGLTAPTYPMVKGDDSYRD
-955 AQVSSSQQLVMQ
+955 
-967 QGKQQN
+967 
-973 TDLIAINNV
+973 TDSHRDADAI
-982 ANSSGTRDVS
+982 SPPKIT
-992 MATSAKHLAEQAN
+992 
-1005 KKMPRPLSLKKIRDD
+1005 RPLSLKKIRDD

-1026 PHDDYLRHPQR
+1026 PREDYRRETPR
-1037 ISQPRYNS
+1037 ETQPRYEKPHYEKPRYENLRYQ
-1045 GQYQAPSV
+1045 GQGQAPLVYPPYQMTESAKDEQTV
-1053 ETAIEQG
+1053 ETTQRQSNTNLGAN
-1060 SQLQDYQVEDSQ
+1060 
-1072 LASAQL
+1072 AL
-1078 DSLLAD
+1078 D
-1084 STSSTHALQTLDVL
+1084 TSEIL

-1112 LAATLII
+1112 LAAKLII
-1119 MLLDTIA
+1119 MMLDTIN
-1126 DEKDTLTQAWQ
+1126 DEKQALMQAWES
-1137 ARDRSMLAQI
+1137 RNRSALAQI
-1147 AHRILGASR
+1147 AHRILGGSR

-1162 LRQASQNLEDKC
+1162 LRQASQDLEDKC
-1174 LLNIQHITPA
+1174 LLNIQHTTPA
-1184 QFLMLKP
+1184 QFAMLEP

-1196 LSALTNLQMLDL
+1196 LTALNNLQTLDL
-1208 SPYPQL
+1208 SAYPQL

>member
-32 GILVFHETMRASE
+32 GILVFHETMRASD
-45 SEQEALA
+45 SEQEVLA
-52 EAVLIRYKPMVT
+52 EAVLIRYTPVIA
-64 ELTPALL
+64 ELIPELL
-71 EQERQQSKVNEKNA
+71 EQERQQVGSSAERT
-85 QRVVDSMAAASQ
+85 QQ
-97 AALESS
+97 AAMTTLEG
-103 IPIEQLP
+103 IQ
-110 ISPVHSDQYISGRGG
+110 
-125 SLSSAVLSEG
+125 
-135 TLVVIDSPSLS
+135 
-146 ANVAIVDESLA
+146 
-157 PTNAAP
+157 
-163 QGAMATLVSI
+163 
-173 RDKLSR
+173 DKLGR

-193 ENNQVLATVGYG
+193 EGNQILATVGYG
-205 VNERWPAI
+205 LNEEWPLISDSA
-213 DPATSFLSQQPTPIG
+213 SFLSQRPTPVG
-228 TAYGSIL
+228 TAYGSVL

-240 QKLWLLVDM
+240 QTLWLLVDM

-271 TILILLLSLNIYAK
+271 TILILLLSLNIYSK

-299 RTHVDNLYKPIP
+299 RTHVDNLYQPVP

-319 LLQQDLVKTLRRLHS
+319 LLQQDLVRTLRRLHR

-406 GELSSEQDLYVQTI
+406 GELNPEQDLYVQTI

-450 DFDLYDT
+450 EFDLYDT
-457 VYDVV
+457 IYDVV

-467 VSSEKGLRVAVLFYN
+467 VSAEKGLRMAVLFYN
-482 DVPMRIVGDALRLK
+482 DVPMRINGDALRLK
-496 QVLTNLVGNAIK
+496 QVLTNIVGNAIK
-508 FTDTGDVVVR
+508 FTDSGDVVVR
-518 VSLDDHQDNYL
+518 VSLDDHRDNYL
-529 MISIQDSGKGISA
+529 MISVQDSGKGISL

-581 GDIGFYDNAQEN
+581 GDIGFHDNAQEN

-619 IVLPVLAPLAS
+619 IELPVLAPLAS
-630 ANDEFNV
+630 ETDEFNV
-637 LVWINHVAS
+637 LVWINHTAS
-646 RQVLK
+646 IQVLK
-651 ASLQNLPIKLTQA
+651 ASLQYLPIKLTQA

-674 KEQGNY
+674 KEHGNY
-680 WDWVIVDNDT
+680 WDWVIVDDDT

-744 DTQKK
+744 DTQSRSKPQ
-749 STAVQAAAPRWHGVT
+749 SLQEPRWKGVT

-782 SELGIHVITANSG
+782 SELGIQVVTASSG
-795 FDAIELI
+795 FDAIEII
-802 SKQQAKNIKTS
+802 SKQQTKNIKTAKS
-813 KVSQQSLAN
+813 DKQSLSN
-822 KTQVSKAEARNKI
+822 KTQLSKAETRDEI
-835 NKNAPNSLSI
+835 NKKTNSAFYHEDTSA
-845 TDGNSD
+845 D
-851 DKSATTAKD
+851 DKAATQDKD
-860 KERIDL
+860 NIDL

-878 REAAAQIRKIE
+878 HEAAKQIRNIE
-889 AADSYIPI
+889 NADSRIPI

-905 SDERDKLIASGIDD
+905 ADERDKLIASGIND

-940 TANSQRRSGLASSAQ
+940 KSTTPQLTALPDTDLQSFGLQHSDLQGDNLQGANVQSIDPTGAELTAIDSLRGYSINDNDLSNDLLSNNLDGQETQASSGMSSDNSTATYPIIKGDRVDRNSTS
-955 AQVSSSQQLVMQ
+955 VSSEP
-967 QGKQQN
+967 KI
-973 TDLIAINNV
+973 T
-982 ANSSGTRDVS
+982 
-992 MATSAKHLAEQAN
+992 
-1005 KKMPRPLSLKKIRDD
+1005 RPLSLKKIRDD

-1026 PHDDYLRHPQR
+1026 PREGYRRDTARD
-1037 ISQPRYNS
+1037 IQPRYESLRLQKQGQSPLLQSQIRSNDNS
-1045 GQYQAPSV
+1045 QDKSSQDQSSQNR
-1053 ETAIEQG
+1053 TAHDNTILHEQINNDL
-1060 SQLQDYQVEDSQ
+1060 SNNNISKSDTSNI
-1072 LASAQL
+1072 L
-1078 DSLLAD
+1078 D
-1084 STSSTHALQTLDVL
+1084 
-1098 NWQDALTRSANKPD
+1098 WQDALTRSANKPE
-1112 LAATLII
+1112 LAAKLII
-1119 MLLDTIA
+1119 MMIDTIN
-1126 DEKDTLTQAWQ
+1126 DEKQALIQAWE
-1137 ARDRSMLAQI
+1137 AHDRNMLAQI
-1147 AHRILGASR
+1147 AHRILGGSR

-1162 LRQASQNLEDKC
+1162 LRQASQDLEDKC
-1174 LLNIQHITPA
+1174 LLNVQHTTPV
-1184 QFLMLKP
+1184 QFAMIEP

-1196 LSALTNLQMLDL
+1196 LTALDNLQKVDL
-1208 SPYPQL
+1208 SSYPQL

>member
-64 ELTPALL
+64 ELIPALL
-71 EQERQQSKVNEKNA
+71 VQERQRSKANEKNS
-85 QRVVDSMAAASQ
+85 QDMIDNMAAASQ
-97 AALESS
+97 AALENN
-103 IPIEQLP
+103 IRPEYLP
-110 ISPVHSDQYISGRGG
+110 LSQVHSDHYISARGG
-125 SLSSAVLSEG
+125 RLSSTVLSEEALG
-135 TLVVIDSPSLS
+135 GVSTSHLSTAAVI
-146 ANVAIVDESLA
+146 DESLNETA
-157 PTNAAP
+157 DAP

-173 RDKLSR
+173 RDRLSR

-205 VNERWPAI
+205 VSESWPLI
-213 DPATSFLSQQPTPIG
+213 DASKSFLSQQSTPIG
-228 TAYGSIL
+228 TAYGTVL
-235 GEFEG
+235 GDFEG
-240 QKLWLLVDM
+240 HRLWLLVDM

-334 SFQELKDHA
+334 SFQDLKDHA

-360 NISIRNARDA
+360 NISIRNARDD

-406 GELSSEQDLYVQTI
+406 GELNPEQDLYVHTI

-450 DFDLYDT
+450 EFDLYDT
-457 VYDVV
+457 IYDVV

-467 VSSEKGLRVAVLFYN
+467 VSAEKGLRMAVLFYN

-508 FTDTGDVVVR
+508 FTDSGDVVVR
-518 VSLDDHQDNYL
+518 VSLDDHRDNHL
-529 MISIQDSGKGISA
+529 MISVQDSGKGISL

-593 IANQGATFWFRMPA
+593 IANQGATFWFRMPT
-607 HVDVLEAATGQT
+607 HIDVLEAATGQT
-619 IVLPVLAPLAS
+619 IALPVLAPLAS

-637 LVWINHVAS
+637 LVWINHIAS

-651 ASLQNLPIKLTQA
+651 ASLQALPIKLTQA

-674 KEQGNY
+674 KERGNY

-690 QDDMMALLKQIRLH
+690 QDDMTALLKQIRLH

-729 ILYEPLDKRQLYAML
+729 VLYEPLDKRQLYAML

-749 STAVQAAAPRWHGVT
+749 SEPVAAQAPRWHGIT

-802 SKQQAKNIKTS
+802 SKQQAKNIKNAKS
-813 KVSQQSLAN
+813 AQQSLSN
-822 KTQVSKAEARNKI
+822 KTQISKAQARAQTHVSS
-835 NKNAPNSLSI
+835 NAASTIDANTEEKTSTHSKSNSQDRLQ
-845 TDGNSD
+845 
-851 DKSATTAKD
+851 DKD
-860 KERIDL
+860 RIDL

-878 REAAAQIRKIE
+878 REAAQQIRKIE
-889 AADSYIPI
+889 VGDSYIPI

-905 SDERDKLIASGIDD
+905 SDERDKLLASGIDD

-940 TANSQRRSGLASSAQ
+940 TSTSQHLLQIAS
-955 AQVSSSQQLVMQ
+955 
-967 QGKQQN
+967 
-973 TDLIAINNV
+973 TDA
-982 ANSSGTRDVS
+982 ADS
-992 MATSAKHLAEQAN
+992 MASNAVDDTKVKSPPVDKTV
-1005 KKMPRPLSLKKIRDD
+1005 PRPLSLKKIRDD
-1020 YLRDSQ
+1020 YMRDIQ
-1026 PHDDYLRHPQR
+1026 PRDEYRREPQR
-1037 ISQPRYNS
+1037 ATQPRYQ
-1045 GQYQAPSV
+1045 GLQYQNQLH
-1053 ETAIEQG
+1053 EDTLIEQDEQ
-1060 SQLQDYQVEDSQ
+1060 SQSYSSEQ
-1072 LASAQL
+1072 AQQEYGPKNSSIEGLEIL
-1078 DSLLAD
+1078 D
-1084 STSSTHALQTLDVL
+1084 
-1098 NWQDALTRSANKPD
+1098 WQDALTRSANKPD
-1112 LAATLII
+1112 LAAKLII
-1119 MLLDTIA
+1119 MMIDTIA
-1126 DEKDTLTQAWQ
+1126 DEKEALAQAWQ
-1137 ARDRSMLAQI
+1137 ARDRNMLAQV

-1162 LRQASQNLEDKC
+1162 LRQASQDLEDKC
-1174 LLNIQHITPA
+1174 LLNVQHTTPA
-1184 QFLMLKP
+1184 QFAMLKP
-1191 YYEAL
+1191 YYEDL
-1196 LSALTNLQMLDL
+1196 LLALTNLQTLDL